1 MSKSNELNFAKTTV
15 KGTFWTYA
23 SHYGGKLLV
32 FVSTTILAR
41 LLTQEDFGIVG
52 FALVVISFL
61 YVLNDLGIGSALIY
75 YADDPDAPHT
85 GFWLGLL
92 MGIVLFGITWL
103 IAPLAGTFFHDAR
116 AVPVTRALGS
126 TFPIIALGNVH
137 ESLLHK
143 NLAFRRKFIPDVT
156 KMTSK
161 GLTSIILALLGFS
174 FWSMVAGQI
183 VGAVVLVI
191 AYWYTLP
198 FRPQFR
204 FNQKLVRPL
213 LSYGSGIVAVNAI
226 AILLTNADYLF
237 VGRFLGAAALGVYT
251 LAFRIPDMLIIQ
263 FCTVVGK
270 VLFPVYA
277 KMRDNKR
284 SLQNAFLM
292 TMRYVSL
299 VTVPLGL
306 GMALVAEPFVLT
318 FFTDKWAEAIPVMRA
333 ISIYALFFSLA
344 YNAGS
349 VYKAEGR
356 PMLLTKLALI
366 RAAMLMPAL
375 WWAASGPGTI
385 TAVGW
390 THAAVALVAGTL
402 NLVVAG
408 RILQT
413 PFSKI
418 VATLRPA
425 VTGGIIMSL
434 GVTAVLAAT
443 ASLIPLLQLILAVA
457 VGGGL
462 YLGFL
467 WISEH
472 ELRLQA
478 TQTWQ
483 QLLARRSA

>member
-292 TMRYVSL
+292 TV
-299 VTVPLGL
+299 
-306 GMALVAEPFVLT
+306 
-318 FFTDKWAEAIPVMRA
+318 
-333 ISIYALFFSLA
+333 
-344 YNAGS
+344 
-349 VYKAEGR
+349 
-356 PMLLTKLALI
+356 
-366 RAAMLMPAL
+366 
-375 WWAASGPGTI
+375 
-385 TAVGW
+385 
-390 THAAVALVAGTL
+390 
-402 NLVVAG
+402 
-408 RILQT
+408 
-413 PFSKI
+413 
-418 VATLRPA
+418 
-425 VTGGIIMSL
+425 
-434 GVTAVLAAT
+434 
-443 ASLIPLLQLILAVA
+443 
-457 VGGGL
+457 
-462 YLGFL
+462 
-467 WISEH
+467 
-472 ELRLQA
+472 
-478 TQTWQ
+478 
-483 QLLARRSA
+483 

>member
-1 MSKSNELNFAKTTV
+1 
-15 KGTFWTYA
+15 
-23 SHYGGKLLV
+23 
-32 FVSTTILAR
+32 
-41 LLTQEDFGIVG
+41 
-52 FALVVISFL
+52 
-61 YVLNDLGIGSALIY
+61 
-75 YADDPDAPHT
+75 
-85 GFWLGLL
+85 
-92 MGIVLFGITWL
+92 
-103 IAPLAGTFFHDAR
+103 
-116 AVPVTRALGS
+116 
-126 TFPIIALGNVH
+126 
-137 ESLLHK
+137 
-143 NLAFRRKFIPDVT
+143 RRKFIPDVT

-161 GLTSIILALLGFS
+161 GLTSIILALLGFG
-174 FWSMVAGQI
+174 FWSMVVGQI
-183 VGAVVLVI
+183 VGAIVLVI
-191 AYWYTLP
+191 AYWVTLS

-204 FNQKLVRPL
+204 FERKLVRPL
-213 LSYGSGIVAVNAI
+213 LSYGSGIVALNAV

-277 KMRDNKR
+277 KMRNSKQ

-299 VTVPLGL
+299 ITVPLGL

-318 FFTDKWAEAIPVMRA
+318 FFTEKWAEAIPVMRA
-333 ISIYALFFSLA
+333 IAIYALLFSLA

-375 WWAASGPGTI
+375 WWAATGPGTI
-385 TAVGW
+385 AAVGW
-390 THAAVALVAGTL
+390 THAAVAFIAGTM

-408 RILQT
+408 RILDT

-425 VTGGIIMSL
+425 LIGGIVMSI
-434 GVTAVLAAT
+434 GVTAVLITT

-467 WISEH
+467 WISEQ

-483 QLLARRSA
+483 QLMARRLASRRSA